1 MKYTHSASGTRVT
14 LQVGRVGYAIGK
26 KGRTIK
32 KLSNDVKKI
41 LKTDNVQIEVE
52 QLEDPELNPSVMA
65 TRLAT
70 ALERGRHFRRT
81 AYGTI
86 RRMMAKG
93 AKGVEIIVSGKVTS
107 QRARTEKFRDGFV
120 AKTGDPK
127 RKFVRIGRAVAKI
140 KRGILGVTVLV
151 MVPEAS
157 LPDQVHIVAEPT
169 HTSKDIPS
177 EGSDE
182 DWFIDEEEQPMEST
196 EEIDTDILGEELPPE
211 ATEAIEEEEDLILE

>member
-1 MKYTHSASGTRVT
+1 MT
-14 LQVGRVGYAIGK
+14 LRVGRVGYAIGK

-32 KLSNDVKKI
+32 KLSRDVKKL

-52 QLEDPELNPSVMA
+52 QLDDPELNPSVMA
-65 TRLAT
+65 ARLAN

-81 AYGTI
+81 AYGTV

-107 QRARTEKFRDGFV
+107 QRARTEKFRDGFI

-140 KRGILGVTVLV
+140 KRGVLGVTVLV
-151 MVPEAS
+151 MVPEAM
-157 LPDQVHIVAEPT
+157 LPDQVNIVAEPT
-169 HTSKDIPS
+169 HTSRDIPT
-177 EGSDE
+177 EDE
-182 DWFIDEEEQPMEST
+182 DIWADEVSPFEDEMVEEQPI
-196 EEIDTDILGEELPPE
+196 EEDLLGEELPPE
-211 ATEAIEEEEDLILE
+211 ASQPVDEEEEELITLKSLLTI